1 MIAINLN
8 ISKNVLK
15 LAMLTALTYLLFSI
29 TSNYN
34 TYTVNFSSQDTST
47 AAPDYYIK

>member
-8 ISKNVLK
+8 ISKNLLK
-15 LAMLTALTYLLFSI
+15 LALLATISYLLFSI
-29 TSNYN
+29 TSNYS

>member
-34 TYTVNFSSQDTST
+34 TYTVNFNSQDTST